1 MASVLR
7 SLSSL
12 LPLRAQR
19 FLWLRGIGFDAATV
33 EGITFKIASTP
44 SERVQ
49 ACELLHDAYSKR
61 GILEPSVSRLRVT
74 AHTLLPT
81 TTLFVGVRAGRVLG
95 TMSLVEDSP
104 LGLPLEEAF
113 GAEVATVR
121 DGAPGRLAEVGSLA
135 VASSVRKRGVS
146 LMLHNLM
153 YRWAERRRIG
163 SLLIAVSPDAASFY
177 AALLFFERFTKRRPY
192 GRKLDVTGVALRL
205 DLGRAR
211 AAFRA
216 AYGTGPTPGEER
228 DPTRNLHRFFTVR
241 DFPELALPE
250 GDAIPGW
257 SEDELVRLVAQGRLD
272 LAAFSPRE
280 RSALARSY
288 PRLGARRVRVKVP
301 A

>member
-19 FLWLRGIGFDAATV
+19 FLWLRGIGFDASTV
-33 EGITFKIASTP
+33 EGITFKVATTP

-61 GILEPSVSRLRVT
+61 GILEPTASKLRVT

-95 TMSLVEDSP
+95 TMSLVEDSA

-113 GAEVATVR
+113 GAEVAAVR
-121 DGAPGRLAEVGSLA
+121 AGAPGRLAEVGSLA

-153 YRWAERRRIG
+153 YRWAERRGVG

-205 DLGRAR
+205 DLERAR
-211 AAFRA
+211 AAFRV
-216 AYGTGPTPGEER
+216 AYGSDPTPGEDR
-228 DPTRNLHRFFTVR
+228 DPTRNLNRFFTER

-250 GDAIPGW
+250 GDQIPRWG
-257 SEDELVRLVAQGRLD
+257 EGELARLVAQGRLD

-280 RSALARSY
+280 RAVLASFY
-288 PRLGARRVRVKVP
+288 PRLGARRARATVL